1 MFSMGGN
8 WKFSVFHDRVI
19 LVRYLNAKIVIYVGI
34 RIIYYFISEVKE
46 FAMVNY
52 YKKAQKS
59 HICCQPWCRAALAH
73 IMTCRMMTPKPST

>member
-1 MFSMGGN
+1 MLYRG
-8 WKFSVFHDRVI
+8 KLEIFSVSKGDDRVI

-34 RIIYYFISEVKE
+34 RIIFFISEVKE

-59 HICCQPWCRAALAH
+59 HI
-73 IMTCRMMTPKPST
+73 

>member
-34 RIIYYFISEVKE
+34 RIIFFISEVKE
-46 FAMVNY
+46 FDMVNY
-52 YKKAQKS
+52 YRHKRVIFDVNHGVKRLWPISWHVA
-59 HICCQPWCRAALAH
+59 
-73 IMTCRMMTPKPST
+73 